1 MAQRANFPDD
11 IFPCK
16 DCVLIVWQRDTD
28 KRTKID
34 DPMDTLLFFEG
45 GEIVKRERTKKMS
58 PGCRYCKGY
67 FSYDMSLIVQPLPL
81 EKDGIYT
88 Q

>member
-16 DCVLIVWQRDTD
+16 DCVLIVYQRVTD

-45 GEIVKRERTKKMS
+45 G
-58 PGCRYCKGY
+58 
-67 FSYDMSLIVQPLPL
+67 
-81 EKDGIYT
+81 
-88 Q
+88 